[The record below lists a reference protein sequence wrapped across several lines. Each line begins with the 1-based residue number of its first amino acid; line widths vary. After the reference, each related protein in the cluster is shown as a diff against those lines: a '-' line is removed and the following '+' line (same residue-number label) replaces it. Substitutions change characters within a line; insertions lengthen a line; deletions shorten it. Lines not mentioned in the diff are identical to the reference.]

1 MVMPL
6 FGKIKPMEIEEEMQR
21 SYLDYAMSVIVGR
34 ALPDVRDGLK
44 PVHRR
49 ILYGMYEQSIYP
61 NRPHRKSARVVGDVM
76 GKYHPHGDSAIYD
89 AMVRMA
95 QDFSTRYELVDGHG
109 NFGSTDGDSAAAM
122 RYTEARLSPISMELL
137 SEIDKNTVDF
147 IPNYDESMQE
157 PVVLPARYPNL
168 LVNGSSGI
176 AVGMATNIPPHNLGE
191 VVDAAIALLENPGLG
206 PDQLLQYVKGPD
218 FPTGGIIMGMSGIHE
233 AYTTGKGILHVRGR
247 AHIEQAKSGKNSIVV
262 TELPYQVNKARLAE
276 RIAELVREK
285 KMTGISDLRDE
296 SDRAGTRLVVELKR
310 EATPQVVLNQLY
322 KHTQLQE
329 SFGII
334 MLAIVGGVPRTMNLA
349 EVLGHYLEH
358 RVEVVERRTRFDLE
372 KALARA
378 HILEGLLIALDHIDE
393 VIATIRASS
402 TVEEAR
408 GRLMEKF
415 GLSEIQSQAILD
427 MRLQRLTG
435 LERQKV
441 KDEYDE
447 LQKEIAFLRSVL
459 EDPAKLRGIIR
470 DELNEVRQKYADERR
485 TEIHPEL
492 SDLDIEDLI
501 AEEEVI
507 VTITHSG
514 YIKRLP
520 VATYRK
526 QHRGGRGIAGTNL
539 KEGDFVE
546 HLFVGSTHHFLHFF
560 SNQGKVY
567 RLKVY
572 EIPEASRTARG
583 QALVNLLPLGPGEK
597 ICSIVSTRTYEK
609 DQFLIIATRRGMVK
623 KTYFTEYDSPRQ
635 SGLIAIVLRE
645 GDEVIDTRLI
655 SGDSNILF
663 ATREGYA
670 IKFSEN
676 DCRPLSRATQ
686 GVRAINLGDEDRVVA
701 MGVAREDAD
710 LLVITDYGYGKRT
723 AVSKYPLQRRGGKG
737 VRTIQYTPVKGK
749 VAGAKCVKENQEL
762 LAVSSE
768 GVIIRVSIEGI
779 NRMGRSTQG
788 VKVMNMR
795 DGDSVAAIAMMVA
808 EDEREMEGSLEDG
821 DELEMEDSL
830 EDGDELEESLEA
842 DGPGEV

>member
-6 FGKIKPMEIEEEMQR
+6 FGKVRPIEIEEEMQS
-21 SYLDYAMSVIVGR
+21 SYMDYAMSVIVGR

-95 QDFSTRYELVDGHG
+95 QYFSTRYELVDGHG

-137 SEIDKNTVDF
+137 NEIDKNTVNF
-147 IPNYDESMQE
+147 IPNYDESLQE
-157 PVVLPARYPNL
+157 PQVLPARYPNL

-191 VVDAAIALLENPGLG
+191 VIDAAVALLENPGLT

-233 AYTTGKGILHVRGR
+233 AYTTGKGIVHVRGR
-247 AHIEQAKSGKNSIVV
+247 AHVEQGKSGKSAIIV

-276 RIAELVREK
+276 KIAELVREK
-285 KMTGISDLRDE
+285 RLTGISDLRDE
-296 SDRAGTRLVVELKR
+296 SDRSGTRLVIELKR

-322 KHTQLQE
+322 KHTQLQD

-334 MLAIVGGVPRTMNLA
+334 MLALAGGTLPRTMNLS
-349 EVLGHYLEH
+349 EILGHYLEH
-358 RVEVVERRTRFDLE
+358 RVDVVERRTRFDLE

-393 VIATIRASS
+393 VIETIRGSD
-402 TVEEAR
+402 TVEVAR
-408 GRLMEKF
+408 GRLVERF
-415 GLSEIQSQAILD
+415 GLSEVQAQAILD

-435 LERQKV
+435 LERQKI
-441 KDEYDE
+441 KDEHE
-447 LQKEIAFLRSVL
+447 ALMKEIAYLQSIL
-459 EDPAKLRGIIR
+459 DDPVKLRGIIR
-470 DELNEVRQKYADERR
+470 DELNEIKDKYADERR

-520 VATYRK
+520 VGTYRK
-526 QHRGGRGIAGTNL
+526 QHRGGRGVAGTNL

-560 SNQGKVY
+560 SNQGRVY

-583 QALVNLLPLGPGEK
+583 QALVNLLPLTPGEK
-597 ICSIVSTRTYEK
+597 ICSIVSTRTYEN

-635 SGLIAIVLRE
+635 AGLIAIVLRE

-655 SGDSNILF
+655 EEDSNLLF

-670 IKFSEN
+670 IKFSDS

-686 GVRAINLGDEDRVVA
+686 GVKAINLGDEDRVVA
-701 MGVAREDAD
+701 MGVALEDAD
-710 LLVITDYGYGKRT
+710 LLIITDYGYGKRT
-723 AVSKYPLQRRGGKG
+723 AVPKYPLQRRGGKG

-749 VAGAKCVKENQEL
+749 IAGGKCVKENQEL
-762 LAVSSE
+762 LAISSE
-768 GVIIRVSIEGI
+768 GVVIRVSVDGI
-779 NRMGRSTQG
+779 SRMGRSTQG
-788 VKVMNMR
+788 VKVMNLR
-795 DGDSVAAIAMMVA
+795 EGDSVAAIAMMVA
-808 EDEREMEGSLEDG
+808 EDEREPDEPYVDG
-821 DELEMEDSL
+821 DEP
-830 EDGDELEESLEA
+830 EETLDIDDA
-842 DGPGEV
+842 GEPEEV